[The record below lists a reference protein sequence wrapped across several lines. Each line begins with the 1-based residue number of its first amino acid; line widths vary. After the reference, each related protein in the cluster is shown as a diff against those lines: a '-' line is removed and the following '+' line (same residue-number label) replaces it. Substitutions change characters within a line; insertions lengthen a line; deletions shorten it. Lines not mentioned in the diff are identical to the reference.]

1 MSEVFRRQALFSE
14 LISKTQPREFGG
26 SSAPLPNYGQPLG
39 SYDYQDPHQQ
49 HASFAFAAPTQQTRI
64 SVRVR
69 LPGQQDLSIQ
79 VSGFEPLGN
88 LQNVLAASL
97 DPRIQ
102 HTIALDQRVVS
113 HLQAK
118 SLFDLGAVEGS
129 LIEYRPSTAADMQA
143 LSILPAQQHNHH
155 SASYNSNLTRQ
166 LSHSTNPFG
175 NGGDASVA
183 VDVEDEFGT
192 VQKINVERTDT
203 VASLRGYA
211 RSSRR
216 NLMRSNLTSDQL
228 PQSVMNE
235 SSPNRSSSAVASR
248 SRLAFPNG
256 NNTSTTRRPG
266 SAMASNNQ
274 NNNNNNTT
282 SRNYQLAHPEEDDD
296 ILESNRYIFLNG
308 RLIENEMISVEEALL
323 ESQAGGGAAAV
334 FGSHFEIRPAK
345 SANVASVATRRK
357 EEELRHKRAARDLQR
372 QIEDMKM
379 KLDASSASIEVSE
392 RKLLEQLQRR
402 EGELQQERQQ
412 RNAALD
418 RVAELE
424 QALDRQQTLTRKLA
438 PLTGSSGATSH
449 NTSLVHPSLTSSPP
463 PPLSSSMAAGGVAY
477 PRYYYGTTQ
486 QQQLMN
492 TNGGAS
498 GYAVPSTTYYSLP
511 SGGAHPHVLSR
522 SLSTNAGGSSPASN
536 IRYTRRN
543 LSSTYNTGDA
553 SLPRSL
559 GGSHFDASA
568 VPYSSTP
575 RY

>member
-1 MSEVFRRQALFSE
+1 MCIRDSFSE
-14 LISKTQPREFGG
+14 LISSSPRDVGHVDST
-26 SSAPLPNYGQPLG
+26 SSAPPNYGQPLG
-39 SYDYQDPHQQ
+39 GAYDLQDQHQQ
-49 HASFAFAAPTQQTRI
+49 HPYPSSSASSFAAPTQQNRI

-97 DPRIQ
+97 DPRIE
-102 HTIALDQRVVS
+102 HTITLDQRVVS

-129 LIEYRPSTAADMQA
+129 LVEYRSSTAADMQA
-143 LSILPAQQHNHH
+143 LSILPTRQHNSSFVTGRHQ
-155 SASYNSNLTRQ
+155 Q

-192 VQKINVERTDT
+192 VQKVNLDRTDT

-211 RSSRR
+211 RTSRR
-216 NLMRSNLTSDQL
+216 KLMRSHLAGGSDHQQLL
-228 PQSVMNE
+228 PQSFINDQSTS
-235 SSPNRSSSAVASR
+235 SSPNNRSSVASR
-248 SRLAFPNG
+248 SSRLPAHSNN
-256 NNTSTTRRPG
+256 NNTSTRRPR
-266 SAMASNNQ
+266 SAVAA
-274 NNNNNNTT
+274 NNNNNNNNSAS
-282 SRNYQLAHPEEDDD
+282 SRSFQLAHPEDDDD

-308 RLIENEMISVEEALL
+308 RLIENEMVSVEEALL

-402 EGELQQERQQ
+402 EGELHEERQQ

-438 PLTGSSGATSH
+438 PISGDGGVVSNNSSH
-449 NTSLVHPSLTSSPP
+449 NTSSSFVHPSLTSSPHFP
-463 PPLSSSMAAGGVAY
+463 FHHLFVQVGSLTPA
-477 PRYYYGTTQ
+477 TT
-486 QQQLMN
+486 
-492 TNGGAS
+492 T
-498 GYAVPSTTYYSLP
+498 VLP
-511 SGGAHPHVLSR
+511 S
-522 SLSTNAGGSSPASN
+522 N
-536 IRYTRRN
+536 
-543 LSSTYNTGDA
+543 NT
-553 SLPRSL
+553 S
-559 GGSHFDASA
+559 
-568 VPYSSTP
+568 
-575 RY
+575 